1 LVWTMIKCGRERI
14 MDSVVLTWSSRQL
27 ERARGRSEGGVQ
39 CVIKRRSVPE
49 GDRES

>member
-1 LVWTMIKCGRERI
+1 MIKCGCEMI
-14 MDSVVLTWSSRQL
+14 MDSVVDL
-27 ERARGRSEGGVQ
+27 EQPAAGESEKQVERGVQ